1 MSKSFLLFVLA
12 VAISSTF
19 VVVESRLNIHLEAV
33 FEREQESDS
42 RETDSDASEADAIQ
56 FGATTRIVGGTEAD
70 PGEYPY
76 FGKFSKCARSG
87 AFDLIRFDSIQ
98 NNPIEFDSIRFD
110 SISHT
115 LPSFVETQNKN

>member
-33 FEREQESDS
+33 FEREQE
-42 RETDSDASEADAIQ
+42 SDASEADAIQ

-87 AFDLIRFDSIQ
+87 AFDLIRFDSKQ
-98 NNPIEFDSIRFD
+98 SN
-110 SISHT
+110 
-115 LPSFVETQNKN
+115 